1 MSKSF
6 RGKSTILSINQL
18 LHVELFGVVL
28 FSLESFE
35 TEDEDFGGFV
45 DLHLFFGQ
53 DKVFAFGAVPGVF
66 LAKNLRL
73 FEEFETVFNGGSGLF
88 FTLLLL
94 TFVSIG
100 LDIL

>member
-1 MSKSF
+1 
-6 RGKSTILSINQL
+6 
-18 LHVELFGVVL
+18 
-28 FSLESFE
+28 
-35 TEDEDFGGFV
+35 
-45 DLHLFFGQ
+45 LFFGQ

-88 FTLLLL
+88 FALLLL